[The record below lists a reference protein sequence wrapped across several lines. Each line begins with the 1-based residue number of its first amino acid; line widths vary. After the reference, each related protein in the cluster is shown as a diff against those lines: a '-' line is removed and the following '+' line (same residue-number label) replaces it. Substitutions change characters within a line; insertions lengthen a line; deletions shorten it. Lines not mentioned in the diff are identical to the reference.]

1 MSWLRHIALMVDLE
15 TKSKRFPGR
24 NWLVVGNLILIR
36 LGILLALFPDEV
48 VSPSAL
54 ESD

>member
-1 MSWLRHIALMVDLE
+1 MSWLRHIAMMVNLE
-15 TKSKRFPGR
+15 TKSKRFSGR

-36 LGILLALFPDEV
+36 LGILLPLFPYEV
-48 VSPSAL
+48 VSPSVF